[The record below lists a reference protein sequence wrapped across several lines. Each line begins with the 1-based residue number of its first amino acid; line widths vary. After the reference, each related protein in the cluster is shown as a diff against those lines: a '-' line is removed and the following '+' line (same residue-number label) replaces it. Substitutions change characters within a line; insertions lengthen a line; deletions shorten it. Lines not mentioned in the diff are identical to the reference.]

1 MIKDLK
7 VIIIILLFFLSS
19 CAKPTLIEIVQEND
33 EKLNCDELKDEI
45 AEAQKIKE
53 EAEYSKETGGN
64 MARLLLFW
72 PAWAAS
78 LHNADEAVLAANNR
92 KFHLIK
98 LMKRKNCKDSEKF
111 KASIKDNQLSGN
123 VSNIA
128 DQLKLL
134 KELYETGDLTEEE
147 YSKAKK
153 KILEE

>member
-78 LHNADEAVLAANNR
+78 LHNADEAVLAANSR

-98 LMKRKNCKDSEKF
+98 LMKKNNCKDTEKF
-111 KASIKDNQLSGN
+111 QASIKDNKTN
-123 VSNIA
+123 RDNIA

-134 KELYETGDLTEEE
+134 KELYESGDLTKDE
-147 YSKAKK
+147 YIKAKK
-153 KILEE
+153 KILE